1 MKSPIDQAHLYV
13 CGIHF
18 VNGQVDRQVTAHHY
32 CVVGNGDVVQC
43 VLFDGNTANAHLVGV
58 EYLISERSFTGLP
71 AAEQRLWHSHRH
83 DVDAGLL
90 TAPGI
95 PARLQQ
101 IHKRVNELIEEF
113 SPHCLAIESI
123 FAALNVSTALRL
135 AEVRGVILLAA
146 AQCDIP
152 VHSYSPREVKAA
164 VAGYGNAD
172 KTQMQQMVRALLSLK
187 EIPQPADASD
197 ALAVALCHIQCA
209 RNEAR
214 FGEAARLLAAPRPA
228 RRKLAALPR
237 ILSVR

>member
-1 MKSPIDQAHLYV
+1 MPAEPRKQFAMRVLGIDPASA
-13 CGIHF
+13 G
-18 VNGQVDRQVTAHHY
+18 A
-32 CVVGNGDVVQC
+32 
-43 VLFDGNTANAHLVGV
+43 
-58 EYLISERSFTGLP
+58 TGY
-71 AAEQRLWHSHRH
+71 AVIDA
-83 DVDAGLL
+83 VDACCTSVHFDTIAAARGV
-90 TAPGI
+90 PMNV

-146 AQCDIP
+146 AQRDIP

-172 KTQMQQMVRALLSLK
+172 KSQMQQMVRALLSLK

-214 FGEAARLLAAPRPA
+214 FGEAARLLAAPRPT